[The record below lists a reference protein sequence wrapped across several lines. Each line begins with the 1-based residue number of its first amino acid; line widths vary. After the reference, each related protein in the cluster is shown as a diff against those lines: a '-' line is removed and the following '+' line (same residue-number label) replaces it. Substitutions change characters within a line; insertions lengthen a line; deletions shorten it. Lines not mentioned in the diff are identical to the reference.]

1 MRVVGLMSGTSVDG
15 IDAALVEI
23 TGTTLDL
30 QVDLLAAATYPYP
43 AALRQQILALAGG
56 EALSLAALADL
67 DETIAQVF
75 AQAAQ
80 AIQLGH
86 PPADLIGSHGQ
97 TVYHRPPA
105 PANAPLDP
113 APHPL
118 GYSLQLGRGA
128 TIAALTGIT
137 TVANF
142 RAADLAMGGQG
153 APLVPRVDAYLLSD
167 AHRDRCV
174 QNIGG
179 IGNVTY
185 LPAWGLATPVP
196 SPDDPAAV
204 SGAIARWERQIKGW
218 DTGPGNILL
227 DLAVQHFSK
236 GQQTYDRDGVWA
248 AQGTACQTLV
258 TQWLQQP
265 FFQASPPK
273 STGREHFGQAYL
285 AQCLADGDRYGLAPA
300 DQLATLSE
308 FTAATIAHSYR
319 TYLPRLPQQVYVAGG
334 GAHNPDLMAR
344 LQRLLAPIPVAT
356 TEALGLSVAF
366 KEAIAFAVLAY
377 WRWQDLPGNLPSVTG
392 ARAGIPLGD
401 LYPGGTPPEN
411 RVESRSGRPI
421 IRAATIASGL
431 IVN

>member
-15 IDAALVEI
+15 IDAALVDI
-23 TGTTLDL
+23 TGTTFDL

-43 AALRQQILALAGG
+43 DTLRQRILDLAGG
-56 EALSLAALADL
+56 GTVSLVALADL
-67 DETIAQVF
+67 DEAIAQVF
-75 AQAAQ
+75 ATAAQ
-80 AIQLGH
+80 AIQTGH
-86 PPADLIGSHGQ
+86 APADLIGSHGQ

-105 PANAPLDP
+105 PPPTGNTA
-113 APHPL
+113 HPL

-167 AHRDRCV
+167 PQQDRCV

-185 LPAWGLATPVP
+185 LPAWGAVVQGAKAEGPATV
-196 SPDDPAAV
+196 AAT
-204 SGAIARWERQIKGW
+204 IATWERQIRGW

-227 DLAVQHFSK
+227 DLAVQHFSH
-236 GQQTYDRDGVWA
+236 GQHTYDLDGAWA

-258 TQWLQQP
+258 EEWLQQP
-265 FFQASPPK
+265 FFQQPPPK
-273 STGREHFGQAYL
+273 STGREQFGRAYL
-285 AQCLADGDRYGLAPA
+285 AQCLADGDRHALSPA

-319 TYLPRLPQQVYVAGG
+319 THLPRLPQQVYVAGG
-334 GAHNPDLMAR
+334 GAYNADLMAR
-344 LQRLLAPIPVAT
+344 LHRLLAPIPVAT
-356 TEALGLSVAF
+356 TEAVGLSVAF

-377 WRWQDLPGNLPSVTG
+377 WRSQDLPGNLPSVTG
-392 ARAGIPLGD
+392 ARTLVALGD
-401 LYPGGTPPEN
+401 VYPGGIQ
-411 RVESRSGRPI
+411 VARSQR
-421 IRAATIASGL
+421 IA
-431 IVN
+431 

>member
-43 AALRQQILALAGG
+43 PALRQPILELAGG
-56 EALSLAALADL
+56 GALPLAALADL
-67 DETIAQVF
+67 DEAIAQVF

-80 AIQLGH
+80 TIQQGH
-86 PPADLIGSHGQ
+86 APADLIGSHGQ

-105 PANAPLDP
+105 PLGTASS
-113 APHPL
+113 HPL

-128 TIAALTGIT
+128 TIAALSGIT

-142 RAADLAMGGQG
+142 RAADLALGGQG

-167 AHRDRCV
+167 VQQDRCV

-185 LPAWGLATPVP
+185 LPAWG
-196 SPDDPAAV
+196 PAIQGTSFDGQTAAP
-204 SGAIARWERQIKGW
+204 GAIARWEGQIKGW

-227 DLAVQHFSK
+227 DLAVQHFSR
-236 GQQTYDRDGVWA
+236 GEQTYDQDGAWA
-248 AQGTACQTLV
+248 AQGTACQALV
-258 TQWLQQP
+258 AQWLQQP
-265 FFQASPPK
+265 FFQEPPPK
-273 STGREHFGQAYL
+273 STGREHFGAAYL
-285 AQCLADGDRYGLAPA
+285 ARCLADGDRYGLTPA

-319 TYLPRLPQQVYVAGG
+319 THLPRLPQQVYVAGG
-334 GAHNPDLMAR
+334 GACNADLMAR

-377 WRWQDLPGNLPSVTG
+377 WRYQDLPGNLPSVTG
-392 ARAGIPLGD
+392 ARACIPLGD
-401 LYPGGTPPEN
+401 MYPGGTPPEN

-421 IRAATIASGL
+421 TRSTTIASGL
-431 IVN
+431 IAN

>member
-43 AALRQQILALAGG
+43 PVLQQQILALAAGG
-56 EALSLAALADL
+56 ALPLAELADL
-67 DETIAQVF
+67 DEAIAQVF

-80 AIQLGH
+80 AIQQGH
-86 PPADLIGSHGQ
+86 APAELIGSHGQ
-97 TVYHRPPA
+97 TVYHCPPA
-105 PANAPLDP
+105 PLGTVPDR
-113 APHPL
+113 PL

-137 TVANF
+137 TIANF
-142 RAADLAMGGQG
+142 RAADLALGGQG

-167 AHRDRCV
+167 AQQDRCV

-185 LPAWGLATPVP
+185 LPAWGPVIQGA
-196 SPDDPAAV
+196 SFDDQTTVAP
-204 SGAIARWERQIKGW
+204 GTIACWEGQIRGW

-227 DLAVQHFSK
+227 DLAVQHFSR
-236 GQQTYDRDGVWA
+236 GAQTYDRDGTWA
-248 AQGTACQTLV
+248 AQGTACQALV

-265 FFQASPPK
+265 FFQEPPPK
-273 STGREHFGQAYL
+273 STGREHFGSAYL
-285 AQCLADGDRYGLAPA
+285 AQCLADGDRYGLSPA

-319 TYLPRLPQQVYVAGG
+319 THLPHLPQQVYVAGG
-334 GAHNPDLMAR
+334 GAYNTDLMAR

-377 WRWQDLPGNLPSVTG
+377 WRYQNLPGNLPSVTG
-392 ARAGIPLGD
+392 ARACIPLGD
-401 LYPGGTPPEN
+401 MYPGGTPPEN
-411 RVESRSGRPI
+411 RVESRSGRSI
-421 IRAATIASGL
+421 TRLTTIASGL
-431 IVN
+431 IAN